1 MALNIPK
8 LQYNLPMTL
17 DTGVP
22 TQTFQRWWQEV
33 ADNITSNFNDLA
45 QAVSDIQ
52 TLQTQMN
59 ARIAEI
65 STLQTQMNDRI
76 TEIEAVQ
83 AAADAVT
90 RDNSISASW
99 VSGLTLS
106 ASDAGTNASITIS
119 DHTRFYDDTTSLA
132 ITGATLTALAYST
145 EYHIYYDDPTRADT
159 TPTFLTSTTAAT
171 AAANRDVGRHYV
183 GSITTPAAGGGST
196 SGSGSEPPGWR
207 GTGTL

>member
-1 MALNIPK
+1 MTFASQASSGAFYNKFLSALEGA
-8 LQYNLPMTL
+8 LT
-17 DTGVP
+17 
-22 TQTFQRWWQEV
+22 
-33 ADNITSNFNDLA
+33 
-45 QAVSDIQ
+45 DIQ
-52 TLQTQMN
+52 TQVTD
-59 ARIAEI
+59 IA
-65 STLQTQMNDRI
+65 TLQSAMNDRI
-76 TEIEAVQ
+76 TEIEAAQ

-106 ASDAGTNASITIS
+106 ASDAGTDASITIP

-171 AAANRDVGRHYV
+171 AAANRAAGRHYV

-196 SGSGSEPPGWR
+196 SGGGSEPPGWR